1 MNFKALTVRFA
12 LMVSCGLMT
21 ATPAAAQFWQC
32 VTFARSV
39 SGIEIRGNANTWWD
53 QAAGRYERGHSPKA
67 GSVLAFS
74 PTSRMRV
81 GHVAM
86 VSKVVSDRE
95 VLLTHA
101 NWSRP
106 GAVETNVR
114 AIDVS
119 DTGDWS
125 KVKVW
130 YGPQGDLGTSIYPT
144 KGFIYS
150 GHAPAGDTLDAPA
163 QPSFQ
168 MASATTNTLT
178 ATQRA
183 NAAQLTT
190 IQHGP
195 TDPRGIFTLVNEAN

>member
-1 MNFKALTVRFA
+1 MNFKALAARFA
-12 LMVSCGLMT
+12 LVVSCGLMT

-39 SGIEIRGNANTWWD
+39 SGIEIRGNANTWWS
-53 QAAGRYERGHSPKA
+53 QAEGRYERGHTPKA

-106 GAVETNVR
+106 GAIETNVR
-114 AIDVS
+114 AVDVS
-119 DTGDWS
+119 AAGDWS
-125 KVKVW
+125 MVKVW
-130 YGPQGDLGTSIYPT
+130 YGPQGDLGTSAYPT

-150 GHAPAGDTLDAPA
+150 GHAPASDALDTPV

-168 MASATTNTLT
+168 MASATHAVS

-183 NAAQLTT
+183 NAAQLVA

>member
-1 MNFKALTVRFA
+1 MNFKALAARFA
-12 LMVSCGLMT
+12 LVVSCGLMT

-53 QAAGRYERGHSPKA
+53 QAAGRYERGHTPKP

-86 VSKVVSDRE
+86 VSQVVSDRE

-101 NWSRP
+101 NWSRR

-119 DTGDWS
+119 DAGDWS
-125 KVKVW
+125 MVKVW
-130 YGPQGDLGTSIYPT
+130 YGPQGGLGTSAYPT

-150 GHAPAGDTLDAPA
+150 GHAPKSDLLDAPV
-163 QPSFQ
+163 FQ
-168 MASATTNTLT
+168 VASAKAPT

-183 NAAQLTT
+183 NAAQLAT

-195 TDPRGIFTLVNEAN
+195 TDPRGIFTLVNDVE